1 MPPPYQIPHWNVFA
15 AIAHAPAGPIGYIPA
30 TWVANRGLAGV
41 RGGTIP
47 LPTHRLDRAAVR
59 AICQNP
65 ANPVLFGYACAMAW
79 GSQGAR
85 PGGANHVA
93 AAWNANAAIA
103 NRLSALRAGGLPR
116 CAAYN
121 LFLGAG
127 AVPGLGP
134 AYFTKLLYF
143 FSPDPDFYI
152 MDQWTG
158 KSMNLLTGK
167 RIVRMSGVAVSNLN
181 TCGSYQAYCE
191 EIDAMA
197 AMLGVM
203 GDQIEEMMMS
213 KGGRHPC
220 PWRAHVR
227 ANWPHNA
234 PTARYNRPAMYA
246 AYPHIPL
253 TCF

>member
-1 MPPPYQIPHWNVFA
+1 
-15 AIAHAPAGPIGYIPA
+15 
-30 TWVANRGLAGV
+30 
-41 RGGTIP
+41 
-47 LPTHRLDRAAVR
+47 
-59 AICQNP
+59 
-65 ANPVLFGYACAMAW
+65 
-79 GSQGAR
+79 
-85 PGGANHVA
+85 
-93 AAWNANAAIA
+93 
-103 NRLSALRAGGLPR
+103 
-116 CAAYN
+116 
-121 LFLGAG
+121 
-127 AVPGLGP
+127 
-134 AYFTKLLYF
+134 
-143 FSPDPDFYI
+143 
-152 MDQWTG
+152 
-158 KSMNLLTGK
+158 MNLLTGK

-213 KGGRHPC
+213 KEDAILVLGERT
-220 PWRAHVR
+220 R